1 MTQEE
6 VAGFGALSFPLI
18 TRILCIDLEEAFE
31 CLLPGQ
37 VLRVKPKSRQHR
49 KSSRRRRQRREGS
62 QATQRLEEGLDRW
75 AERTEEL
82 GQSLEA
88 VGTLGSPG
96 AGG

>member
-18 TRILCIDLEEAFE
+18 THILCTDLEEAFE

-37 VLRVKPKSRQHR
+37 VLGVKPKSRQHR
-49 KSSRRRRQRREGS
+49 RNSRRRRQRREGS
-62 QATQRLEEGLDRW
+62 WATQRLEEGLDMW
-75 AERTEEL
+75 AEQTEEL
-82 GQSLEA
+82 GRSLEA
-88 VGTLGSPG
+88 VGTLGCPG